1 MVRRYNTANQYN
13 IVGFCD
19 EFQEFIRIVRYL
31 PENRLVCVIRLFDSG
46 FWNHPDDIHDKSR
59 YVILP
64 PESEQNPPF
73 AEVSYEEA
81 AAAGWDRYL
90 RIFRTDYDFNETSI
104 HAAQEDD
111 EKLTLT
117 MWGGFI
123 DGRRLYTNAI
133 PRTNRF
139 FLHIHKPFTVH
150 RGPFNEADLTGRFPE
165 TPRVLLGFSLGSF
178 LVREYLNRY
187 SDPLAGAVIAGTG
200 HQPGFV
206 LSVMAAIVKTQV
218 KKAGFDRTTPLV
230 ETLSFGTY
238 NKKFAPNRTPSDWLC
253 SDDAQLDAY
262 RADAL
267 CRPSISSGL
276 FLQLLESMNRTGRP
290 EIYANVNRDL
300 PVLLLSGEDDPVG
313 DGGNG
318 VRRVEQAMRGAG
330 MKNVTVKL
338 FPGARHDI
346 FHEEKSGTAEE
357 VRTLLGD
364 WILAETAKK

>member
-1 MVRRYNTANQYN
+1 MKTETFTFEGSGRLPLPALLRIPDGPVRAVLQITHGMTEHIGRYDALAEALTACG
-13 IVGFCD
+13 IAVCGFD
-19 EFQEFIRIVRYL
+19 LRGHG
-31 PENRLVCVIRLFDSG
+31 N
-46 FWNHPDDIHDKSR
+46 
-59 YVILP
+59 
-64 PESEQNPPF
+64 NPGDPACASF
-73 AEVSYEEA
+73 GAG
-81 AAAGWDRYL
+81 GWDASL
-90 RIFRTDYDFNETSI
+90 
-104 HAAQEDD
+104 EDMHLFSD
-111 EKLTLT
+111 VL
-117 MWGGFI
+117 
-123 DGRRLYTNAI
+123 DA
-133 PRTNRF
+133 
-139 FLHIHKPFTVH
+139 
-150 RGPFNEADLTGRFPE
+150 RFPD
-165 TPRVLLGFSLGSF
+165 TPRFLLGFSLGSF
-178 LVREYLNRY
+178 LVREYLNR
-187 SDPLAGAVIAGTG
+187 SDDPLAGAILFGTG

-206 LSVMAAIVKTQV
+206 LSVMTAIVKTQV

-230 ETLSFGTY
+230 ENLSFGTY

-276 FLQLLESMNRTGRP
+276 FLQLLESMKRTGRP
-290 EIYANVNRDL
+290 EIYAGVNREL

-318 VRRVEQAMRGAG
+318 VRRVENAMRGAG

-364 WILAETAKK
+364 WILAETAKRK

>member
-1 MVRRYNTANQYN
+1 MKTETFTIEGDGGLSLPAVLRMPEETPAAVLQITHGMTEHIGRYDVLADALTARG
-13 IVGFCD
+13 IAVAGFD
-19 EFQEFIRIVRYL
+19 LR
-31 PENRLVCVIRLFDSG
+31 G
-46 FWNHPDDIHDKSR
+46 HG
-59 YVILP
+59 
-64 PESEQNPPF
+64 QNPVDASCASF
-73 AEVSYEEA
+73 GES
-81 AAAGWDRYL
+81 GWDASL
-90 RIFRTDYDFNETSI
+90 
-104 HAAQEDD
+104 ED
-111 EKLTLT
+111 
-117 MWGGFI
+117 MH
-123 DGRRLYTNAI
+123 
-133 PRTNRF
+133 RF
-139 FLHIHKPFTVH
+139 SDV
-150 RGPFNEADLTGRFPE
+150 LTGRFPE
-165 TPRVLLGFSLGSF
+165 TPRVMLGFSLGSF

-206 LSVMAAIVKTQV
+206 LSIMAAIVKTQV

-253 SDDAQLDAY
+253 SDEAQLDAY

-276 FLQLLESMNRTGRP
+276 FLQLLESMKRTGRP

-364 WILAETAKK
+364 WILAETAKRK